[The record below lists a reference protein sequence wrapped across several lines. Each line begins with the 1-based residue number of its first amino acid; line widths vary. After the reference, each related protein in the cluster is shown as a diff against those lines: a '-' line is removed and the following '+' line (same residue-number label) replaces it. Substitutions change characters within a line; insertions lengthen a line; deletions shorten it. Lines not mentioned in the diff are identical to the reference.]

1 MADAPATRLAR
12 IPGGLF
18 NRGQN
23 SGRIDYDAFELAMR
37 QQLAQDSRVER
48 DDDTTLLIGD
58 GASQTIAQYEFSLS
72 LGVARVA
79 GTVDRI
85 AALVDQPVL
94 GTDAWGK
101 SMGLDGAA
109 PELLTADG
117 QTYDAALCVVLLDDG
132 AGNKSLDLAMVF
144 GDEAADGAEVAP
156 TGQQIRDALGATALA
171 AFDDIDP
178 DAFLVINRVKI
189 QRVAVDT
196 ITTTIISPATDD
208 ALLNERSSGYS
219 LDATS

>member
-1 MADAPATRLAR
+1 MADAPATRLDR

-18 NRGQN
+18 NRGSN
-23 SGRIDYDAFELAMR
+23 SGRIDYDSFELAMR

-48 DDDTTLLIGD
+48 DDDTTLLISD
-58 GASQTIAQYEFSLS
+58 GTSQITTQYEFSLS
-72 LGVARVA
+72 AGVARVA
-79 GTVDRI
+79 GTVDRF

-109 PELLTADG
+109 PALLTADG
-117 QTYDAALCVVLLDDG
+117 QTYDTALCVVLLDDG

-144 GDEAADGAEVAP
+144 GDEAADGAEVAV
-156 TGQQIRDALGATALA
+156 TAQQIRDALGATALP

-178 DAFLVINRVKI
+178 DCFLVINRVKI

-196 ITTTIISPATDD
+196 ISTTITDPASDD
-208 ALLNERSSGYS
+208 PLLNERSSGYS
-219 LDATS
+219 LDAS